1 MTSREI
7 REHCRTEPAATELL
21 RAAVAD
27 LGLSAR
33 AHDKV
38 LRVARTVADLD
49 AADLISCGHISEAI
63 NYRLLDR
70 SLWQ

>member
-1 MTSREI
+1 MTR
-7 REHCRTEPAATELL
+7 AD
-21 RAAVAD
+21 AAVWRSLFPKDAAQIAD
-27 LGLSAR
+27 GAAR

-49 AADLISCGHISEAI
+49 AAQVISCSHVSEAI

-70 SLWQ
+70 SLRH